1 MRTRRLAWASLV
13 FGLGC
18 LGLGGWL
25 LMQPDLGSLLRW
37 LGGGAV
43 WLSAY
48 QNLSLAVDT
57 MRHR

>member
-1 MRTRRLAWASLV
+1 
-13 FGLGC
+13 
-18 LGLGGWL
+18 
-25 LMQPDLGSLLRW
+25 MQPDLGPVLRW

-57 MRHR
+57 LRHR